1 MRSGDRRGRGAI
13 VGLALAAVALA
24 TAGCGTGSDLPAS
37 SGTNA
42 TTQQANAGTPSG
54 KTVSVVMKSLDF
66 SPLGVKAHV
75 GDTVTWLNEDQAPH
89 NVTYVSGPRFRSSQR
104 RMRIG
109 ERFSITLNTAGTIH
123 YVCTL
128 HPWMQATIVVS
139 R

>member
-1 MRSGDRRGRGAI
+1 MRAGDHSARRLGGAL
-13 VGLALAAVALA
+13 VLVVALAA
-24 TAGCGTGSDLPAS
+24 AGCGTGSDLQSSTTSAS
-37 SGTNA
+37 
-42 TTQQANAGTPSG
+42 TQQANAGNPSG

-66 SPLGVKAHV
+66 SPLGAKAHV

-109 ERFSITLNTAGTIH
+109 DRFSITLDTAGTIH

>member
-1 MRSGDRRGRGAI
+1 MRSGDHRARRLGGALAL
-13 VGLALAAVALA
+13 VLALAA
-24 TAGCGTGSDLPAS
+24 AGCGTGSDLQSSSTSAS
-37 SGTNA
+37 
-42 TTQQANAGTPSG
+42 TQQANAGNPGG

-109 ERFSITLNTAGTIH
+109 DRFSVTLNTAGTVH

>member
-1 MRSGDRRGRGAI
+1 MRSGDHRARRLGGALAL
-13 VGLALAAVALA
+13 VLALAA
-24 TAGCGTGSDLPAS
+24 AGCGTGSDLQSSSTSAS
-37 SGTNA
+37 
-42 TTQQANAGTPSG
+42 TQQANAGNPGG

-109 ERFSITLNTAGTIH
+109 DRFSVTLNTAGTIH